1 MYLIKE
7 INATLIVG
15 TTVLKKNLL
24 YHFVED
30 SLFYKYLWVINVFN
44 CKMFLYLCLQ
54 LMFSDD
60 FYSTVL
66 LVFMLSI
73 CLITLDF
80 KRH

>member
-30 SLFYKYLWVINVFN
+30 SLFYKYL
-44 CKMFLYLCLQ
+44 
-54 LMFSDD
+54 
-60 FYSTVL
+60 
-66 LVFMLSI
+66 
-73 CLITLDF
+73 
-80 KRH
+80 